1 LGAVPVLGLWTLVL
15 IQPKGITRFEAIV
28 IMYFLTTF
36 FIGMLLLSIIASRE
50 IRSPDGRTP

>member
-1 LGAVPVLGLWTLVL
+1 MPVLGLWNLVL
-15 IQPKGITRFEAIV
+15 IQPQSITRFEAIV